1 MLVLIILKFSKKMK
15 KAICVVLLSLF
26 VNGVYSQVGIGTVV
40 PSSAAV
46 LHLKT
51 ANLSTIKV
59 GGFLLPVVTEV
70 QQALI
75 PVTALDDGLMVFV
88 KDVSTGKW
96 CLDIYDGKEKVWRSV
111 QCA

>member
-1 MLVLIILKFSKKMK
+1 MK
-15 KAICVVLLSLF
+15 KVICIVLLSLF
-26 VNGVYSQVGIGTVV
+26 TGNVFSQVGIGTTN

-51 ANLSTIKV
+51 SNLGAVKI

-75 PVTALDDGLMVFV
+75 PVKSSDDGLMVFV
-88 KDVSTGKW
+88 KDEITGKW
-96 CLDIYDGKEKVWRSV
+96 CLEIYDSKQKVWRSI